1 MYPARAV
8 QTLWLLKGGNSVR
21 VSTYSVFKKYQTLT
35 VPVNSVTCLQT
46 RADASAQIP
55 MKISGKWFFYLLDKR
70 GKFHNPELFDFV
82 IGLNRSLKWS
92 RNMDLSASPAFGVVT
107 ESTWSAHKDMKE
119 FTIPVLFSELHH
131 GSVLNHTFLCTTS
144 WICDE
149 PHFSLNY
156 IMGLWWSTLWQ
167 YRYFMYDV
175 SDVWCRQ

>member
-21 VSTYSVFKKYQTLT
+21 VNTYSVLKKYQTLT

-46 RADASAQIP
+46 RADAAAQIP

-92 RNMDLSASPAFGVVT
+92 SQEIRIYQPVQLLVLSLSPLGAHT
-107 ESTWSAHKDMKE
+107 RTWRSL
-119 FTIPVLFSELHH
+119 P
-131 GSVLNHTFLCTTS
+131 S
-144 WICDE
+144 WC
-149 PHFSLNY
+149 FSLNY
-156 IMGLWWSTLWQ
+156 IMGLWWTTLFFELHHGSVMNHTVAVHIFYVQ
-167 YRYFMYDV
+167 CQ
-175 SDVWCRQ
+175 WCVV